1 MMAEVAEIRLW
12 VPFMPVFP
20 MPQQEL
26 FSSQGIEAPKDIT
39 DVAFRLTTE
48 NDEDLDIF
56 VESFY
61 QFGKDFYNIDGTVG
75 LRYNF

>member
-1 MMAEVAEIRLW
+1 MAEVAEIRLW

-48 NDEDLDIF
+48 NDEDLDILLKAF
-56 VESFY
+56 ISLAKISITLAEQLV
-61 QFGKDFYNIDGTVG
+61 
-75 LRYNF
+75 